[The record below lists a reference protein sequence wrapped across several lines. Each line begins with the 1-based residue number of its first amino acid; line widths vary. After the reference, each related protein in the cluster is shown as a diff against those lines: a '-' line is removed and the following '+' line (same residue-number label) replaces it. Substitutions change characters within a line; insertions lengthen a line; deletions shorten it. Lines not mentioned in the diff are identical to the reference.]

1 MMTDP
6 ISDLIIQIKNGYMA
20 KNEKIEV
27 SYSKLKEMLVSL
39 MSKEGYLGKIKVN
52 EDKSGRKT
60 LEIHLSYSGKIPKM
74 SYICRMSKI
83 SRRMYANK
91 KSIPKVLGGKGI
103 MIVSTPQGLM
113 IDSEARK
120 KGMGGE
126 LICKMW

>member
-27 SYSKLKEMLVSL
+27 PYSKLKEMLVSL

-52 EDKSGRKT
+52 EDKAGRKT
-60 LEIHLSYSGKIPKM
+60 LEVNLAYLGKSPKM
-74 SYICRMSKI
+74 TYISRMSKI
-83 SRRMYANK
+83 SRRMYAGK

-113 IDSEARK
+113 IDNEARK
-120 KGMGGE
+120 KGLGGE
-126 LICKMW
+126 LICKIY